1 MDKTDLIPIKLNGK
15 NYLQWSF
22 HLVNFVEGH
31 GLLGI
36 LDGTDFMPESKEQ
49 GSASTADPTSKSA
62 DEKVLATWRQNN
74 IKVVTWILNSVD
86 SSISLSLQAFSRAS
100 DMWTRET
107 VISPKQ

>member
-22 HLVNFVEGH
+22 HLVNFVGH

-36 LDGTDFMPESKEQ
+36 LDGTDSTPESKEQ
-49 GSASTADPTSKSA
+49 GSANTADPTSKSA
-62 DEKVLATWRQNN
+62 NEKALGTWRQNN
-74 IKVVTWILNSVD
+74 AKVVTWIINSVD
-86 SSISLSLQAFSRAS
+86 SSISLSLQDFSKAS
-100 DMWTRET
+100 DMWTHEM